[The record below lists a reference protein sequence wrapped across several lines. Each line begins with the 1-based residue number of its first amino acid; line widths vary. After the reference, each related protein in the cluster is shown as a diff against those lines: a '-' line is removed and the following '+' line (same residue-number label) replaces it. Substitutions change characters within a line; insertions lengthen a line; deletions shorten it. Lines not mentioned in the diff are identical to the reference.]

1 MKSDRGLTT
10 NDVMFD
16 KPRELALEWI
26 ESHDRLG
33 DLMEKPP
40 AYFRHRPGG
49 LFLWLQCTD
58 VPCEYESEMDI
69 PVDEWRRQMELI
81 A

>member
-1 MKSDRGLTT
+1 MTDI
-10 NDVMFD
+10 MFD

-40 AYFRHRPGG
+40 AYFRGRSGG
-49 LFLWLQCTD
+49 LFLWLQCTE
-58 VPCEYESEMDI
+58 VPCGDDESEMSVSVAD
-69 PVDEWRRQMELI
+69 WRKQMELI